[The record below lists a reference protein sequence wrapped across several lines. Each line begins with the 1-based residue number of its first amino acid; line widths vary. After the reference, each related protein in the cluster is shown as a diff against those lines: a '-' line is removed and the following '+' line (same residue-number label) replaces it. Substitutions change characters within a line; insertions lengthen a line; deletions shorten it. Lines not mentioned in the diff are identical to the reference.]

1 MYQVDE
7 DGTKLIGELI
17 NDLMNTPEVDNSL
30 PAEEDEL
37 EHAGPETQEEVLDAI
52 DPNVKEAEEEEEDL

>member
-7 DGTKLIGELI
+7 DGVKMVGELI

-30 PAEEDEL
+30 SAEEGEL
-37 EHAGPETQEEVLDAI
+37 EHAGPET
-52 DPNVKEAEEEEEDL
+52 